1 MNIITRLIKKK
12 SKKNPKIKSNTKLKV
27 IALSMLCAKH
37 NVTPDIAYGDH
48 PYVCSSLTIKVG
60 NVWHEYDIYDQQ
72 FKWSECR
79 EEWQKHWDVDFIETD
94 EGKKIIAKRNE
105 YKFEEEK

>member
-1 MNIITRLIKKK
+1 MELNSVIMRY
-12 SKKNPKIKSNTKLKV
+12 KNTTIEE
-27 IALSMLCAKH
+27 ALELCAKH

-79 EEWQKHWDVDFIETD
+79 EEWQNHWDVDFIETD